1 MVAHPHAGTR
11 KHGQTGSVKQKG
23 RLQAEGWAVTLARV
37 RDGGEGT
44 REGTAVWT
52 HLLHVGLLGEGD
64 PGDGVG
70 RDA

>member
-1 MVAHPHAGTR
+1 MTP
-11 KHGQTGSVKQKG
+11 
-23 RLQAEGWAVTLARV
+23 ARV

-44 REGTAVWT
+44 REGTAVRT